1 MFKSIDYKRFFISLF
16 LISTFIGV
24 TLVNLDTASNLFNS
38 TQSFIANNFGWLIIL
53 SANGFLIF
61 CIWIAISKFGEI
73 RLGGTDA
80 KPEFNFINWIAMLFS
95 AGLGIGL
102 LFYSVAEPVS
112 HLSSSALF
120 EEGVSFN
127 ERATL
132 SMNLTFLHWG
142 FHAWAIYGVVGLCF
156 AYFAFNLGRPFRV
169 SSFFLDTGLESAWN
183 RVIGVIVDVFA
194 ILATVFGIATSLGLG
209 ASQISAGLK
218 HLDIANSYWIPIET
232 LNPEASLGKFIVIIF
247 ITILGLISVVLGLN
261 AGIKRLSQLN
271 MILCGCF
278 LITIFLFG
286 PTGYILDGFVE
297 NVGSYIQNF
306 ISLSTNVNA
315 YRDSDWQN
323 AWTLFYYCW
332 WFAWSPFVGLFIA
345 RISYGRTIK
354 EFILGVVFLPSL
366 IVFIWLSVF
375 GNAAIYQEFMAAG
388 SLANAINEIIS
399 VSLFIFLEQYPGAT
413 LLMGLALINIVTFF
427 VTSSDSGALVT
438 AMMTSS
444 NQVDSKHRDPA
455 IITRAVW
462 ALTLGVIAIIL
473 LMGGG
478 LSALQ
483 TSAIVTGLPFAMIV
497 FVAARNLYKKLKIDS
512 NKI

>member
-1 MFKSIDYKRFFISLF
+1 MFKGIDYKRFFISLF
-16 LISTFIGV
+16 LISTFIGI
-24 TLVNLDTASNLFNS
+24 TLVNLDTANNLFNT
-38 TQSFIANNFGWLIIL
+38 TQSFIANNFGWLIVL

-61 CIWIAISKFGEI
+61 CIWMAISQFGEI
-73 RLGGTDA
+73 RLGGADA
-80 KPEFNFINWIAMLFS
+80 KPEFNYINWIAMLFS
-95 AGLGIGL
+95 AGLGIGVI
-102 LFYSVAEPVS
+102 FFSVAEPVS
-112 HLSSSALF
+112 HLSSLALF

-169 SSFFLDTGLESAWN
+169 SSFFLDTGLESAWS
-183 RVIGVIVDVFA
+183 RVIVDVFA

-209 ASQISAGLK
+209 ASQISAGLE
-218 HLDIANSYWIPIET
+218 HLNIASSYWMPIET
-232 LNPEASLGKFIVIIF
+232 LSPEASPGDSLWIIIF
-247 ITILGLISVVLGLN
+247 ITVLGLISVVLGLN

-271 MILCGCF
+271 MILCSCF

-315 YRDSDWQN
+315 YSDSEWQN
-323 AWTLFYYCW
+323 GWTLFYYCW

-375 GNAAIYQEFMAAG
+375 GNAAIYQEFID
-388 SLANAINEIIS
+388 NWI
-399 VSLFIFLEQYPGAT
+399 
-413 LLMGLALINIVTFF
+413 
-427 VTSSDSGALVT
+427 TSECH
-438 AMMTSS
+438 
-444 NQVDSKHRDPA
+444 Q
-455 IITRAVW
+455 
-462 ALTLGVIAIIL
+462 
-473 LMGGG
+473 
-478 LSALQ
+478 
-483 TSAIVTGLPFAMIV
+483 
-497 FVAARNLYKKLKIDS
+497 
-512 NKI
+512 

>member
-1 MFKSIDYKRFFISLF
+1 MLKSIDFKRFFISLF
-16 LISTFIGV
+16 LISSFIGV
-24 TLVNLDTASNLFNS
+24 TLVKLDTASNLFNS
-38 TQSFIANNFGWLIIL
+38 TQSFIANNFGWLIVL
-53 SANGFLIF
+53 CANGFLIF
-61 CIWIAISKFGEI
+61 CIWMAISRFGSI
-73 RLGGTDA
+73 RLGGAGA

-95 AGLGIGL
+95 AGLGIGVI
-102 LFYSVAEPVS
+102 FYSVAEPVS
-112 HLSSSALF
+112 HLSSSVLF
-120 EEGVSFN
+120 EQGASFN

-169 SSFFLDTGLESAWN
+169 SSFFVDAGLENTWS
-183 RVIGVIVDVFA
+183 RVIVDVFA

-209 ASQISAGLK
+209 ASQISAGLEY
-218 HLDIANSYWIPIET
+218 LNIANSYWMPIEG
-232 LNPEASLGKFIVIIF
+232 LSPEASVGKFVVIII
-247 ITILGLISVVLGLN
+247 ITLLGLISVVLGLN

-271 MILCGCF
+271 MVLCGCF
-278 LITIFLFG
+278 LMVIFLSG

-297 NVGSYIQNF
+297 NVGSYVQNF

-315 YRDSDWQN
+315 YGNSDWQN

-354 EFILGVVFLPSL
+354 EFILGVVLLPSL

-375 GNAAIYQEFMAAG
+375 GNAAIYQEFTAAG
-388 SLANAINEIIS
+388 SLANAVSEDIS
-399 VSLFIFLEQYPGAT
+399 VSLFVFLEQYPGAT
-413 LLMGLALINIVTFF
+413 LLMGLSLINILTFF
-427 VTSSDSGALVT
+427 VTSSDSGALVS

-444 NQVDSKHRDPA
+444 NQGDAVQRDPA
-455 IITRAVW
+455 IITRVVW

-478 LSALQ
+478 LPALQ
-483 TSAIVTGLPFAMIV
+483 TSVIATGLPFALIA
-497 FVAARNLYKKLKIDS
+497 FIAARNLYEKLKIDC
-512 NKI
+512 NKKD

>member
-16 LISTFIGV
+16 LISTFVGI
-24 TLVNLDTASNLFNS
+24 TLVNLDTANNLFDD
-38 TQSFIANNFGWLIIL
+38 TQSFIANNFGWLIVL

-61 CIWIAISKFGEI
+61 CIWMAISQFGEI
-73 RLGGTDA
+73 RLGGADA
-80 KPEFNFINWIAMLFS
+80 KPEFNYINWIAMLFS
-95 AGLGIGL
+95 AGLGIGVI
-102 LFYSVAEPVS
+102 FFSVAEPVS
-112 HLSSSALF
+112 HLSSLALF
-120 EEGVSFN
+120 EEGASFN

-169 SSFFLDTGLESAWN
+169 SSFFRLENAWS
-183 RVIGVIVDVFA
+183 RVIVDVFA

-209 ASQISAGLK
+209 ASQISAGLE
-218 HLDIANSYWIPIET
+218 HLNIANSYWIPIET
-232 LNPEASLGKFIVIIF
+232 LSPEASPGKFIIIIF

-306 ISLSTNVNA
+306 ISLSTNLNA
-315 YRDSDWQN
+315 YSNSDWQN
-323 AWTLFYYCW
+323 GWTLFYYCW

-375 GNAAIYQEFMAAG
+375 GNAAIYQEFTIAG
-388 SLANAINEIIS
+388 SLANAINEDIS
-399 VSLFIFLEQYPGAT
+399 VSLFIFLEQYPGST
-413 LLMGLALINIVTFF
+413 LLMGLSLINILTFF

-444 NQVDSKHRDPA
+444 NQEDSLHRDPA
-455 IITRAVW
+455 IITRVVW
-462 ALTLGVIAIIL
+462 ALTLGIIAIIL

-478 LSALQ
+478 LDALQ
-483 TSAIVTGLPFAMIV
+483 TSVIVTGLPFAMIA
-497 FVAARNLYKKLKIDS
+497 FVAARNLYKQLKIDS

>member
-1 MFKSIDYKRFFISLF
+1 MFKGIDYKRFFISLF
-16 LISTFIGV
+16 LISTFIGI
-24 TLVNLDTASNLFNS
+24 TLVNLDTANNLFNT
-38 TQSFIANNFGWLIIL
+38 TQSFIANNFGWLIVL

-61 CIWIAISKFGEI
+61 CIWMAISQFGEI
-73 RLGGTDA
+73 RLGGADA
-80 KPEFNFINWIAMLFS
+80 KPEFNYINWIAMLFS
-95 AGLGIGL
+95 AGLGIGVI
-102 LFYSVAEPVS
+102 FFSVAEPVS
-112 HLSSSALF
+112 HLSSLALF

-169 SSFFLDTGLESAWN
+169 SSFFLDTGLESAWS
-183 RVIGVIVDVFA
+183 RVIVDVFA

-209 ASQISAGLK
+209 ASQISAGLE
-218 HLDIANSYWIPIET
+218 HLNIASSYWMPIET
-232 LNPEASLGKFIVIIF
+232 LSPEASTGKFIIIIF

-297 NVGSYIQNF
+297 NIGSYIQNF
-306 ISLSTNVNA
+306 ISLSTNLNA
-315 YRDSDWQN
+315 YSNSDWQN
-323 AWTLFYYCW
+323 GWTLFYYCW

-375 GNAAIYQEFMAAG
+375 GNAAIYQEFTTAG
-388 SLANAINEIIS
+388 SLANAINEDIS
-399 VSLFIFLEQYPGAT
+399 VSLFIFLEQYPGST
-413 LLMGLALINIVTFF
+413 LLMGLSLINILTFF

-444 NQVDSKHRDPA
+444 NQEDSQHRDPA
-455 IITRAVW
+455 IITRVVW
-462 ALTLGVIAIIL
+462 ALTLGIIAIIL

-478 LSALQ
+478 LNALQ
-483 TSAIVTGLPFAMIV
+483 TSVIVTGLPFAMIA
-497 FVAARNLYKKLKIDS
+497 FVAARNLYKQLKIDS

>member
-1 MFKSIDYKRFFISLF
+1 MFKNIDYKRFFISLF

-38 TQSFIANNFGWLIIL
+38 TQSFIANKFGWLIIL

-102 LFYSVAEPVS
+102 LFYSVAEPVL

-120 EEGVSFN
+120 EEGVAFQ

-169 SSFFLDTGLESAWN
+169 SSFFRLENAWS
-183 RVIGVIVDVFA
+183 RVIVDVFA

-209 ASQISAGLK
+209 ATQISTGLQY
-218 HLDIANSYWIPIET
+218 LDIANSSFLGTVWI
-232 LNPEASLGKFIVIIF
+232 IIF

-261 AGIKRLSQLN
+261 AGIKRLSQFN

-315 YRDSDWQN
+315 YSDSDWQN

-375 GNAAIYQEFMAAG
+375 GNAAIYQEFTTAG
-388 SLANAINEIIS
+388 SLANAINENIS
-399 VSLFIFLEQYPGAT
+399 VSLFIFLEQYPGST
-413 LLMGLALINIVTFF
+413 LLMGLSIINIVTFF

-444 NQVDSKHRDPA
+444 NQADSLHRDPA
-455 IITRAVW
+455 IITRVVW
-462 ALTLGVIAIIL
+462 ALTLGIIAIIL

-478 LSALQ
+478 LLALQ
-483 TSAIVTGLPFAMIV
+483 TSVIVTGLPFAMIV
-497 FVAARNLYKKLKIDS
+497 FVAARNLYKKLKIADQ
-512 NKI
+512 

>member
-1 MFKSIDYKRFFISLF
+1 MFKSIDYKRFFISFF
-16 LISTFIGV
+16 LISTFVGV
-24 TLVNLDTASNLFNS
+24 TLVNLDTASNLFNN
-38 TQSFIANNFGWLIIL
+38 TQSFIANNFGWLIVL
-53 SANGFLIF
+53 CANGFLIF
-61 CIWIAISKFGEI
+61 CIWIAISRFGEI

-95 AGLGIGL
+95 AGLGIGVI
-102 LFYSVAEPVS
+102 FYSVAEPVS

-169 SSFFLDTGLESAWN
+169 SSFFLDIGLESTWS
-183 RVIGVIVDVFA
+183 RVIVDVFA

-209 ASQISAGLK
+209 ASQISAGLEY
-218 HLDIANSYWIPIET
+218 LDIANSYWKPIEG
-232 LNPEASLGKFIVIIF
+232 LSPEASPGKFIVITI

-278 LITIFLFG
+278 LIAIFLFG

-306 ISLSTNVNA
+306 ISLSTNVNT
-315 YRDSDWQN
+315 YNDSDWQN

-388 SLANAINEIIS
+388 SLANAINENIS
-399 VSLFIFLEQYPGAT
+399 VSLFIFLEKYPAST
-413 LLMGLALINIVTFF
+413 LLMGLSLINILTFF

-438 AMMTSS
+438 SMMTSS
-444 NQVDSKHRDPA
+444 NQTDSKHNDPA
-455 IITRAVW
+455 IINRVVW
-462 ALTLGVIAIIL
+462 ALTLGIIAIIL

-483 TSAIVTGLPFAMIV
+483 TSVIVTGLPFALIV
-497 FVAARNLYKKLKIDS
+497 CVAARNLYQKLKIES
-512 NKI
+512 NRI

>member
-1 MFKSIDYKRFFISLF
+1 MFKSIDYKRFFISLV

-61 CIWIAISKFGEI
+61 CIWIAISQFGTI

-80 KPEFNFINWIAMLFS
+80 KPEFNYINWIAMLFS

-102 LFYSVAEPVS
+102 LFYCVAEPVL
-112 HLSSSALF
+112 HLSSSTLF
-120 EEGVSFN
+120 EEGVSFE

-169 SSFFLDTGLESAWN
+169 SSFFGLESAW
-183 RVIGVIVDVFA
+183 RRVIVDVFA

-209 ASQISAGLK
+209 ATQITTGLEY
-218 HLDIANSYWIPIET
+218 LDIANSSFLVTVW
-232 LNPEASLGKFIVIIF
+232 VIIF
-247 ITILGLISVVLGLN
+247 ITLLGLISVVLGLN
-261 AGIKRLSQLN
+261 AGIKRLSQFN

-315 YRDSDWQN
+315 YSDSDWQN

-366 IVFIWLSVF
+366 IVFVWLSVY
-375 GNAAIYQEFMAAG
+375 GNAAIYQEFTTAG
-388 SLANAINEIIS
+388 SLANAINENIS
-399 VSLFIFLEQYPGAT
+399 VSLFIFLEQYPGSS
-413 LLMGLALINIVTFF
+413 LLMGLSLINIVTFF

-444 NQVDSKHRDPA
+444 NEGDSVHRDPA
-455 IITRAVW
+455 IITRVVW
-462 ALTLGVIAIIL
+462 AITLGIIAIIL

-478 LSALQ
+478 LEALQ
-483 TSAIVTGLPFAMIV
+483 TSVIVTGLAFAMIA
-497 FVAARNLYKKLKIDS
+497 FVAARNLYKQLKIDS

>member
-1 MFKSIDYKRFFISLF
+1 MFKSIDYKRFFISLV

-61 CIWIAISKFGEI
+61 CIWIAISQFGTI

-80 KPEFNFINWIAMLFS
+80 KPEFNYINWIAMLFS

-102 LFYSVAEPVS
+102 LFYSVAEPVL
-112 HLSSSALF
+112 HLSSSTLF
-120 EEGVSFN
+120 EEGVSFE

-169 SSFFLDTGLESAWN
+169 SSFFGLESAW
-183 RVIGVIVDVFA
+183 RRVIVDVFA

-209 ASQISAGLK
+209 ATQITTGLEY
-218 HLDIANSYWIPIET
+218 LDIANSSFLVTVW
-232 LNPEASLGKFIVIIF
+232 VIIF
-247 ITILGLISVVLGLN
+247 ITLLGLISVVLGLN
-261 AGIKRLSQLN
+261 AGIKRLSQFN

-306 ISLSTNVNA
+306 IGLSTNVNA
-315 YRDSDWQN
+315 YSDSDWQN

-366 IVFIWLSVF
+366 LVFIWLSVY
-375 GNAAIYQEFMAAG
+375 GNAAIYQEFTTAG
-388 SLANAINEIIS
+388 SLANAINENIS
-399 VSLFIFLEQYPGAT
+399 VSLFIFLEQYPGSS
-413 LLMGLALINIVTFF
+413 LLMGLSLINIVTFF

-444 NQVDSKHRDPA
+444 NEGDSLHRDPA
-455 IITRAVW
+455 IITRVVW
-462 ALTLGVIAIIL
+462 AITLGIIAIIL

-478 LSALQ
+478 LEALQ
-483 TSAIVTGLPFAMIV
+483 TSVIVTGLAFAMIA
-497 FVAARNLYKKLKIDS
+497 FVAARNLYKQLKIDS

>member
-24 TLVNLDTASNLFNS
+24 TLVNLETASNLFNS

-169 SSFFLDTGLESAWN
+169 SSFFGLESAW
-183 RVIGVIVDVFA
+183 RRVIVDVFA

-209 ASQISAGLK
+209 ATQISTGLQY
-218 HLDIANSYWIPIET
+218 LGIANSSFLGTFWI
-232 LNPEASLGKFIVIIF
+232 IIF

-315 YRDSDWQN
+315 YSDSDWQN
-323 AWTLFYYCW
+323 ANTLFYYCW

-388 SLANAINEIIS
+388 SLANAVNENIS
-399 VSLFIFLEQYPGAT
+399 VSLFIFLEQYPGST
-413 LLMGLALINIVTFF
+413 LLMGLSLINIVTFF

-444 NQVDSKHRDPA
+444 NQGDSQHSDPA
-455 IITRAVW
+455 IMTRVVW
-462 ALTLGVIAIIL
+462 ALTLGIIAIIL

-478 LSALQ
+478 LDALQ
-483 TSAIVTGLPFAMIV
+483 TSVIVTGLPFAMIA

>member
-24 TLVNLDTASNLFNS
+24 TLVNLETASNLFNS

-53 SANGFLIF
+53 SANSFLIF

-73 RLGGTDA
+73 RLGGADA

-169 SSFFLDTGLESAWN
+169 SSFFGLESAW
-183 RVIGVIVDVFA
+183 RRVIVDVFA

-209 ASQISAGLK
+209 ATQISTGLQY
-218 HLDIANSYWIPIET
+218 LDIANSSFLGTVWI
-232 LNPEASLGKFIVIIF
+232 IIF

-286 PTGYILDGFVE
+286 PTGYILDGFIE

-315 YRDSDWQN
+315 YSDSDWQN
-323 AWTLFYYCW
+323 ANTLFYYCW
-332 WFAWSPFVGLFIA
+332 WLAWSPFVGLFIA

-354 EFILGVVFLPSL
+354 EFILGVVLFPSL
-366 IVFIWLSVF
+366 LVFIWLSVF
-375 GNAAIYQEFMAAG
+375 GNAAIYQEFTATG
-388 SLANAINEIIS
+388 SLANAINENIS

-444 NQVDSKHRDPA
+444 NQVDSLHRDPA
-455 IITRAVW
+455 IITRVVW
-462 ALTLGVIAIIL
+462 ALTLGIIAIIL

-483 TSAIVTGLPFAMIV
+483 TSVIVTGLPFAMIV

>member
-1 MFKSIDYKRFFISLF
+1 MFKTIDHKRFFISLF
-16 LISTFIGV
+16 LISTFIGI
-24 TLVNLDTASNLFNS
+24 TLFKIDTANNLFNS
-38 TQSFIANNFGWLIIL
+38 TQSFIANNFGWLIVL
-53 SANGFLIF
+53 CANGFLLF
-61 CIWIAISKFGEI
+61 CIWIAISRFGHI

-95 AGLGIGL
+95 AGLGIGVI
-102 LFYSVAEPVS
+102 FYSVAEPVS
-112 HLSSSALF
+112 HLSSLVLF

-142 FHAWAIYGVVGLCF
+142 FHAWANYGVVGLFF

-169 SSFFLDTGLESAWN
+169 SSFFLDAGLESSWS
-183 RVIGVIVDVFA
+183 RVIIDVFA

-209 ASQISAGLK
+209 ATQISTGLQY
-218 HLDIANSYWIPIET
+218 LDIANSSLLGTFWI
-232 LNPEASLGKFIVIIF
+232 IVF

-286 PTGYILDGFVE
+286 PTGYILDGFIE

-315 YRDSDWQN
+315 YSDSEWQN
-323 AWTLFYYCW
+323 SWTLFYYCW

-375 GNAAIYQEFMAAG
+375 GNAAIYQEFISTG
-388 SLANAINEIIS
+388 SLANAINEDIS
-399 VSLFIFLEQYPGAT
+399 ASLFIFLEQYPFST
-413 LLMGLALINIVTFF
+413 LLMGLSLINILTFF

-444 NQVDSKHRDPA
+444 NQGDSMHRDPA
-455 IITRAVW
+455 VMTRVIW
-462 ALTLGVIAIIL
+462 ALTLGIIAIIL

-483 TSAIVTGLPFAMIV
+483 TSVIVTGLPFAIIA
-497 FVAARNLYKKLKIDS
+497 FVAARNLYEKLKIDS
-512 NKI
+512 N

>member
-1 MFKSIDYKRFFISLF
+1 MFKGIDYKRFFISLF
-16 LISTFIGV
+16 LISTFIGI
-24 TLVNLDTASNLFNS
+24 TLVNLDTANNLFNT
-38 TQSFIANNFGWLIIL
+38 TQSFIANNFGWLIVL

-61 CIWIAISKFGEI
+61 CIWMAISQFGEI
-73 RLGGTDA
+73 RLGGADA
-80 KPEFNFINWIAMLFS
+80 KPEFNYINWIAMLFS
-95 AGLGIGL
+95 AGLGIGVI
-102 LFYSVAEPVS
+102 FFSVAEPVS
-112 HLSSSALF
+112 HLSSLALF

-169 SSFFLDTGLESAWN
+169 SSFFLDTGLESAWS
-183 RVIGVIVDVFA
+183 RVIVDVFA

-209 ASQISAGLK
+209 ASQISAGLE
-218 HLDIANSYWIPIET
+218 HLNIASSYWMPIET
-232 LNPEASLGKFIVIIF
+232 LSPEASTGKFIIIIF

-297 NVGSYIQNF
+297 NIGSYIQNF
-306 ISLSTNVNA
+306 ISLSTNLNA
-315 YRDSDWQN
+315 YSNSDWQN
-323 AWTLFYYCW
+323 GWTLFYYCW

-375 GNAAIYQEFMAAG
+375 GNAAIYQEFTTAG
-388 SLANAINEIIS
+388 SLANAINEDIS
-399 VSLFIFLEQYPGAT
+399 VSLFIFLEQYPGST
-413 LLMGLALINIVTFF
+413 LLMGLSLINILTFF

-444 NQVDSKHRDPA
+444 NQEDSLHRDPA
-455 IITRAVW
+455 IMTRVVW
-462 ALTLGVIAIIL
+462 AITLGIIAIIL

-478 LSALQ
+478 LNALQ
-483 TSAIVTGLPFAMIV
+483 TSVIVTGLPFAMIA
-497 FVAARNLYKKLKIDS
+497 FVAARNLYVKLKIDS
-512 NKI
+512 NNI

>member
-38 TQSFIANNFGWLIIL
+38 AQSFIANNFGWLIIL

-169 SSFFLDTGLESAWN
+169 SSFFGLESAW
-183 RVIGVIVDVFA
+183 RRVIVDVFA

-209 ASQISAGLK
+209 ATQISTGLES
-218 HLDIANSYWIPIET
+218 LDIANSSFLGTVWI
-232 LNPEASLGKFIVIIF
+232 IIF

-261 AGIKRLSQLN
+261 AGIKRLSQFN

-315 YRDSDWQN
+315 YSDSDWQN
-323 AWTLFYYCW
+323 SWTLFYYCW

-354 EFILGVVFLPSL
+354 EFILGVVLFPSL
-366 IVFIWLSVF
+366 LVFIWLSVF

-388 SLANAINEIIS
+388 SLANAINENIS

-444 NQVDSKHRDPA
+444 NQVDSKHSDPA
-455 IITRAVW
+455 IITRVVW
-462 ALTLGVIAIIL
+462 ALTLGIIAIIL

-483 TSAIVTGLPFAMIV
+483 TSVIVTGLPFAMIA
-497 FVAARNLYKKLKIDS
+497 FVAARNLYKKLKIES
-512 NKI
+512 NNI

>member
-95 AGLGIGL
+95 AGLGIGVI
-102 LFYSVAEPVS
+102 FYSVAEPVS

-209 ASQISAGLK
+209 ATQISTGLQY
-218 HLDIANSYWIPIET
+218 LDIANSSFLGTVWI
-232 LNPEASLGKFIVIIF
+232 IIF

-315 YRDSDWQN
+315 YSDSDWQN
-323 AWTLFYYCW
+323 SWTLFYYCW

-354 EFILGVVFLPSL
+354 EFILGVVLFPSL
-366 IVFIWLSVF
+366 LVFIWLSVF
-375 GNAAIYQEFMAAG
+375 GNAAIYQEFTTAG
-388 SLANAINEIIS
+388 SLANAINENIS
-399 VSLFIFLEQYPGAT
+399 VSLFIFLEQYPGST
-413 LLMGLALINIVTFF
+413 FLMGLSLICIVTFF

-444 NQVDSKHRDPA
+444 NQADSLHRDPA

-462 ALTLGVIAIIL
+462 ALTLGIIAIIL

-478 LSALQ
+478 LDALQ
-483 TSAIVTGLPFAMIV
+483 TSVIVTGLPFAMIV

>member
-38 TQSFIANNFGWLIIL
+38 AQSFIANNFGWLIIL

-95 AGLGIGL
+95 AGLGIGVI
-102 LFYSVAEPVS
+102 FYSVAEPVL

-169 SSFFLDTGLESAWN
+169 SSFFLDTRLESAWN

-218 HLDIANSYWIPIET
+218 HLNIANSYWIPIET

-286 PTGYILDGFVE
+286 PTGYILDGFIE

-315 YRDSDWQN
+315 YSDSDWQN
-323 AWTLFYYCW
+323 ANTLFYYCW

-375 GNAAIYQEFMAAG
+375 GNAAIYQEFTTAG
-388 SLANAINEIIS
+388 SLANAVNENIS
-399 VSLFIFLEQYPGAT
+399 VSLFIFLEQYPGST
-413 LLMGLALINIVTFF
+413 LLMGLSLINIVTFF

-444 NQVDSKHRDPA
+444 NQGDSQHSDPA
-455 IITRAVW
+455 IMTRVVW
-462 ALTLGVIAIIL
+462 ALTLGIIAIIL

-478 LSALQ
+478 LDALQ
-483 TSAIVTGLPFAMIV
+483 TSVIVTGLPFAMIA
-497 FVAARNLYKKLKIDS
+497 FVAARNLYVKLKTDS

>member
-1 MFKSIDYKRFFISLF
+1 MFKSIDYKRFFISFF
-16 LISTFIGV
+16 LISTFIGI
-24 TLVNLDTASNLFNS
+24 TLVNLDTANNLFNS
-38 TQSFIANNFGWLIIL
+38 TQSFIANNFGWLIVL

-61 CIWIAISKFGEI
+61 CIWMAISQFGEI
-73 RLGGTDA
+73 RLGGANA
-80 KPEFNFINWIAMLFS
+80 KPEFNYINWIAMLFS
-95 AGLGIGL
+95 AGLGIGVI
-102 LFYSVAEPVS
+102 FFSVAEPVS
-112 HLSSSALF
+112 HLSSLALF
-120 EEGVSFN
+120 EEGASFN

-169 SSFFLDTGLESAWN
+169 SSFFRLESAWSQ
-183 RVIGVIVDVFA
+183 VIVDVFA

-209 ASQISAGLK
+209 ASQISAGLE
-218 HLDIANSYWIPIET
+218 HLNIANSFWIPMET
-232 LNPEASLGKFIVIIF
+232 LSPEASPGKFIIIIF

-306 ISLSTNVNA
+306 ISLSTNLNA
-315 YRDSDWQN
+315 YSNSDWQN
-323 AWTLFYYCW
+323 GWTLFYYCW

-375 GNAAIYQEFMAAG
+375 GNAAIYQEFTTAG
-388 SLANAINEIIS
+388 SLANAINEDIS
-399 VSLFIFLEQYPGAT
+399 VSLFIFLEQYPVST
-413 LLMGLALINIVTFF
+413 LLMGLSLINILTFF

-444 NQVDSKHRDPA
+444 NQKNSLQHDPA
-455 IITRAVW
+455 IMTRVFW
-462 ALTLGVIAIIL
+462 ALTLGIIAIIL

-478 LSALQ
+478 LDALQ
-483 TSAIVTGLPFAMIV
+483 TSVIVTGLPFAMIA
-497 FVAARNLYKKLKIDS
+497 FVAARNLYKQLKIDS

>member
-1 MFKSIDYKRFFISLF
+1 
-16 LISTFIGV
+16 
-24 TLVNLDTASNLFNS
+24 
-38 TQSFIANNFGWLIIL
+38 
-53 SANGFLIF
+53 
-61 CIWIAISKFGEI
+61 
-73 RLGGTDA
+73 LGGTDA

-169 SSFFLDTGLESAWN
+169 SSFFGLESAW
-183 RVIGVIVDVFA
+183 RRVIVDVFA

-209 ASQISAGLK
+209 ATQISTGLES
-218 HLDIANSYWIPIET
+218 LDIANSSFLGIVWI
-232 LNPEASLGKFIVIIF
+232 IIF

-315 YRDSDWQN
+315 YSDSDWQN

-388 SLANAINEIIS
+388 SLANAVNENIS
-399 VSLFIFLEQYPGAT
+399 VSLFIFLEQYPGST
-413 LLMGLALINIVTFF
+413 LLMGLSLINIVTFF

-444 NQVDSKHRDPA
+444 NQGDSQHSDPA
-455 IITRAVW
+455 IMTRVVW
-462 ALTLGVIAIIL
+462 ALTLGIIAIIL

-478 LSALQ
+478 LDALQ
-483 TSAIVTGLPFAMIV
+483 TSVIVTGLPFAMIA

>member
-1 MFKSIDYKRFFISLF
+1 
-16 LISTFIGV
+16 
-24 TLVNLDTASNLFNS
+24 
-38 TQSFIANNFGWLIIL
+38 
-53 SANGFLIF
+53 
-61 CIWIAISKFGEI
+61 
-73 RLGGTDA
+73 
-80 KPEFNFINWIAMLFS
+80 
-95 AGLGIGL
+95 
-102 LFYSVAEPVS
+102 
-112 HLSSSALF
+112 
-120 EEGVSFN
+120 
-127 ERATL
+127 
-132 SMNLTFLHWG
+132 
-142 FHAWAIYGVVGLCF
+142 
-156 AYFAFNLGRPFRV
+156 
-169 SSFFLDTGLESAWN
+169 
-183 RVIGVIVDVFA
+183 
-194 ILATVFGIATSLGLG
+194 
-209 ASQISAGLK
+209 
-218 HLDIANSYWIPIET
+218 
-232 LNPEASLGKFIVIIF
+232 
-247 ITILGLISVVLGLN
+247 
-261 AGIKRLSQLN
+261 

-315 YRDSDWQN
+315 YSDSDWQN

-354 EFILGVVFLPSL
+354 EFILGVVLFPSL
-366 IVFIWLSVF
+366 LVFIWLSVF
-375 GNAAIYQEFMAAG
+375 GNAAIYQEFTTAG
-388 SLANAINEIIS
+388 SLANAINENIS
-399 VSLFIFLEQYPGAT
+399 VSLFIFLEQYPGST
-413 LLMGLALINIVTFF
+413 LLMGLSLINIVTFF

-444 NQVDSKHRDPA
+444 NQVDSLHRDPA

-462 ALTLGVIAIIL
+462 ALTLGIIAIIL

>member
-16 LISTFIGV
+16 LISTFVGI
-24 TLVNLDTASNLFNS
+24 TLVNLDTANNLFDD
-38 TQSFIANNFGWLIIL
+38 TQSFIANNFGWLIVL

-61 CIWIAISKFGEI
+61 CIWMAISQFGEI
-73 RLGGTDA
+73 RLGGADA
-80 KPEFNFINWIAMLFS
+80 KPEFNYINWIAMLFS
-95 AGLGIGL
+95 AGLGIGVI
-102 LFYSVAEPVS
+102 FFSVAEPVS
-112 HLSSSALF
+112 HLSSLALF
-120 EEGVSFN
+120 EEGASFN

-169 SSFFLDTGLESAWN
+169 SSFFRLESAWS
-183 RVIGVIVDVFA
+183 RVIVDVFA

-209 ASQISAGLK
+209 ASQISAGLE
-218 HLDIANSYWIPIET
+218 HLNIANSYWIPIET
-232 LNPEASLGKFIVIIF
+232 LSPEASPGKFIIIIF

-278 LITIFLFG
+278 LIAIFLFG

-306 ISLSTNVNA
+306 ISLSTNLNA
-315 YRDSDWQN
+315 YSNSDWQN
-323 AWTLFYYCW
+323 GWTLFYYCW

-375 GNAAIYQEFMAAG
+375 GNAAIYQEFTIAG
-388 SLANAINEIIS
+388 SLANAINEDIS
-399 VSLFIFLEQYPGAT
+399 VSLFIFLEQYPGST
-413 LLMGLALINIVTFF
+413 LLMGLSLINILTFF

-444 NQVDSKHRDPA
+444 NQEDSLHRDPA
-455 IITRAVW
+455 IITRVVW
-462 ALTLGVIAIIL
+462 ALTLGIIAIIL

-478 LSALQ
+478 LDALQ
-483 TSAIVTGLPFAMIV
+483 TSVIVTGLPFAMIA
-497 FVAARNLYKKLKIDS
+497 FVAARNLYKQLKIDS

>member
-1 MFKSIDYKRFFISLF
+1 MFKSIDYKRFFISLV

-61 CIWIAISKFGEI
+61 CIWIAISQFGTI

-80 KPEFNFINWIAMLFS
+80 KPEFNYINWIAMLFS

-102 LFYSVAEPVS
+102 LFYSVAEPVL
-112 HLSSSALF
+112 HLSSSTLF
-120 EEGVSFN
+120 EEGVSFE

-169 SSFFLDTGLESAWN
+169 SSFFGLESAW
-183 RVIGVIVDVFA
+183 RRVIVDVFA

-209 ASQISAGLK
+209 ATQITTGLEY
-218 HLDIANSYWIPIET
+218 LDIANSSFLVTVW
-232 LNPEASLGKFIVIIF
+232 VIIF
-247 ITILGLISVVLGLN
+247 ITLLGLISVVLGLN
-261 AGIKRLSQLN
+261 AGIKRLSQFN

-306 ISLSTNVNA
+306 IGLSTNVNA
-315 YRDSDWQN
+315 YSDSDWQN

-366 IVFIWLSVF
+366 LVFIWLSVY
-375 GNAAIYQEFMAAG
+375 GNAAIFQEFTTSG
-388 SLANAINEIIS
+388 SLANAINENIS
-399 VSLFIFLEQYPGAT
+399 VSLFIFLEQYPGSS
-413 LLMGLALINIVTFF
+413 LLMGLSLINIVTFF

-444 NQVDSKHRDPA
+444 NEGDSVHRDPA
-455 IITRAVW
+455 IITRVVW
-462 ALTLGVIAIIL
+462 AITLGIIAIIL

-478 LSALQ
+478 LEALQ
-483 TSAIVTGLPFAMIV
+483 TSVIVTGLAFAMIA
-497 FVAARNLYKKLKIDS
+497 FVAARNLYKQLKIDS

>member
-1 MFKSIDYKRFFISLF
+1 
-16 LISTFIGV
+16 
-24 TLVNLDTASNLFNS
+24 
-38 TQSFIANNFGWLIIL
+38 
-53 SANGFLIF
+53 
-61 CIWIAISKFGEI
+61 
-73 RLGGTDA
+73 
-80 KPEFNFINWIAMLFS
+80 
-95 AGLGIGL
+95 
-102 LFYSVAEPVS
+102 
-112 HLSSSALF
+112 
-120 EEGVSFN
+120 
-127 ERATL
+127 
-132 SMNLTFLHWG
+132 MNLTFLHWG

-169 SSFFLDTGLESAWN
+169 SSFFRLESAWS
-183 RVIGVIVDVFA
+183 RVIVDVFA

-209 ASQISAGLK
+209 ATQISTGLEY
-218 HLDIANSYWIPIET
+218 LDIANSSFLGTVWI
-232 LNPEASLGKFIVIIF
+232 IIF

-261 AGIKRLSQLN
+261 AGIKRLSQFN

-306 ISLSTNVNA
+306 IGLSTNVNA
-315 YRDSDWQN
+315 YSDSDWQN

-366 IVFIWLSVF
+366 LVFIWLSVF
-375 GNAAIYQEFMAAG
+375 GNAAIHQEFTTAG
-388 SLANAINEIIS
+388 SLANAINEDIS
-399 VSLFIFLEQYPGAT
+399 VSLFIFLEQYPVST
-413 LLMGLALINIVTFF
+413 LLMGLSLISIVTFF

-444 NQVDSKHRDPA
+444 NQADSLHHDPA
-455 IITRAVW
+455 IITRVVW
-462 ALTLGVIAIIL
+462 AITLGIIAIIL
-473 LMGGG
+473 LKGGG
-478 LSALQ
+478 LEALQ
-483 TSAIVTGLPFAMIV
+483 TSVIVTGLAFAMIA
-497 FVAARNLYKKLKIDS
+497 FVAARNLYKKLKIDP

>member
-24 TLVNLDTASNLFNS
+24 TLVNLETASNLFNS

-102 LFYSVAEPVS
+102 LFYSVAEPVL

-120 EEGVSFN
+120 EEGVSFQ

-169 SSFFLDTGLESAWN
+169 SSFFLDTGLDSAWS
-183 RVIGVIVDVFA
+183 RVIIDVLA

-209 ASQISAGLK
+209 ATQISSGLQN
-218 HLDIANSYWIPIET
+218 LGIANDSFLVIVWI
-232 LNPEASLGKFIVIIF
+232 LIF

-315 YRDSDWQN
+315 YSDSDWQN

-354 EFILGVVFLPSL
+354 EFILGVVFIPSL
-366 IVFIWLSVF
+366 LVFIWLSVF
-375 GNAAIYQEFMAAG
+375 GNAAIYQEFTTAG
-388 SLANAINEIIS
+388 SLANAINEDIS
-399 VSLFIFLEQYPGAT
+399 VSLFIFLEQYPGST
-413 LLMGLALINIVTFF
+413 LLIGLSLINIVTFF

-444 NQVDSKHRDPA
+444 NQVNSKHSDPA

-462 ALTLGVIAIIL
+462 ALTLGIIAIIL

-478 LSALQ
+478 LIALQ
-483 TSAIVTGLPFAMIV
+483 TSAIVTGLPFAMIA

>member
-1 MFKSIDYKRFFISLF
+1 MFKGIDYKRFFISLF
-16 LISTFIGV
+16 LISTFIGI
-24 TLVNLDTASNLFNS
+24 TLVNLDTANNLFNT
-38 TQSFIANNFGWLIIL
+38 TQSFIANNFGWLIVL

-61 CIWIAISKFGEI
+61 CIWMAISQFGEI
-73 RLGGTDA
+73 RLGGADA
-80 KPEFNFINWIAMLFS
+80 KPEFNYINWIAMLFS
-95 AGLGIGL
+95 AGLGIGVI
-102 LFYSVAEPVS
+102 FFSVAEPVS
-112 HLSSSALF
+112 HLSSLALF

-169 SSFFLDTGLESAWN
+169 SSFFLDTGLESAWS
-183 RVIGVIVDVFA
+183 RVIVDVFA

-209 ASQISAGLK
+209 ASQISAGLE
-218 HLDIANSYWIPIET
+218 HLNIASSYWMPIET
-232 LNPEASLGKFIVIIF
+232 LSPEASTGKFIIIIF

-297 NVGSYIQNF
+297 NIGSYIQNF
-306 ISLSTNVNA
+306 ISLSTNLNA
-315 YRDSDWQN
+315 YSNSDWQN
-323 AWTLFYYCW
+323 GWTLFYYCW

-375 GNAAIYQEFMAAG
+375 GNAAIYQEFTTAG
-388 SLANAINEIIS
+388 SLANAINEDIS
-399 VSLFIFLEQYPGAT
+399 VSLFIFLEQYPGST
-413 LLMGLALINIVTFF
+413 LLMGLSLINILTFF

-438 AMMTSS
+438 AMMTST
-444 NQVDSKHRDPA
+444 NQEDSLHRDPA
-455 IITRAVW
+455 IMTRVVW
-462 ALTLGVIAIIL
+462 AITLGIIAIIL

-478 LSALQ
+478 LNALQ
-483 TSAIVTGLPFAMIV
+483 TSVIVTGLPFAMIA
-497 FVAARNLYKKLKIDS
+497 FVAARNLYVKLKIDS
-512 NKI
+512 NNI

>member
-1 MFKSIDYKRFFISLF
+1 M
-16 LISTFIGV
+16 
-24 TLVNLDTASNLFNS
+24 
-38 TQSFIANNFGWLIIL
+38 
-53 SANGFLIF
+53 
-61 CIWIAISKFGEI
+61 AISQFGEI
-73 RLGGTDA
+73 RLGGADA
-80 KPEFNFINWIAMLFS
+80 KPEFNYINWIAMLFS
-95 AGLGIGL
+95 AGLGIGVI
-102 LFYSVAEPVS
+102 FFSVAEPVS
-112 HLSSSALF
+112 HLSSLALF
-120 EEGVSFN
+120 EEGASFN

-169 SSFFLDTGLESAWN
+169 SSFFRLENAWS
-183 RVIGVIVDVFA
+183 RVIVDVFA

-209 ASQISAGLK
+209 ASQISAGLE
-218 HLDIANSYWIPIET
+218 HLNIANSYWIPIET
-232 LNPEASLGKFIVIIF
+232 LSPEASPGKFIIIIF

-306 ISLSTNVNA
+306 ISLSTNLNA
-315 YRDSDWQN
+315 YSNSDWQN
-323 AWTLFYYCW
+323 GWTLFYYCW

-366 IVFIWLSVF
+366 IVFIWVSVF
-375 GNAAIYQEFMAAG
+375 GNAAIYQEFTIAG
-388 SLANAINEIIS
+388 SLANAINEDIS
-399 VSLFIFLEQYPGAT
+399 VSLFIFLEQYPGST
-413 LLMGLALINIVTFF
+413 LLMGLSLINILTFF

-444 NQVDSKHRDPA
+444 NQ
-455 IITRAVW
+455 
-462 ALTLGVIAIIL
+462 
-473 LMGGG
+473 
-478 LSALQ
+478 
-483 TSAIVTGLPFAMIV
+483 
-497 FVAARNLYKKLKIDS
+497 
-512 NKI
+512 